1 METLSKQ
8 NSSSSINVFLIGNN
22 PIELSSV
29 YEKLQNIQNNIFKA
43 EIGFEIDGLFKK
55 IKRFNPSC
63 ILIDD
68 NIERIQIKKIL
79 KKLTHNSVTRD
90 IPVTVL
96 KNSNYNEGFSE
107 AQDYLLKNDLTSEKL
122 TRSIINAIKL
132 RRMQIFVIKKYRKN
146 KSILMSL
153 FES

>member
-1 METLSKQ
+1 MESTNKP
-8 NSSSSINVFLIGNN
+8 NSDASINVFLIGNN

-29 YEKLQNIQNNIFKA
+29 YEKLLNIQSNIFKA
-43 EIGFEIDGLFKK
+43 EIGFEFNGLFKK

-79 KKLTHNSVTRD
+79 KKLTHNSLTRH

-122 TRSIINAIKL
+122 TKSILNTIRL
-132 RRMQIFVIKKYRKN
+132 RRMQLFVIKKYRKN
-146 KSILMSL
+146 RSLFMSL
-153 FES
+153 FEN